1 MDKQQTKTRIETAAA
16 VALSEA
22 MLSDPTGETAA
33 DPAAYA
39 AIINRDGWTLE
50 TPAALGN
57 VLRHEHV
64 YFTVPELARIVAEA
78 ERRYAAK

>member
-1 MDKQQTKTRIETAAA
+1 MSQITKTRLETAAA

-22 MLSDPTGETAA
+22 MRSDPTGETGA

-39 AIINRDGWTLE
+39 AIINRDGWTLD

-57 VLRHEHV
+57 TLRHEGV
-64 YFTVPELARIVAEA
+64 VFTAPELARITAEA
-78 ERRYAAK
+78 ARLFAAK